1 MSEPQIHDL
10 GMTDTEYATL
20 AAKGYEPLLELQIIA
35 IGEAPSQARKLTKVV
50 GLLKDKPP
58 KTDEEWSEFMTAWE
72 DACQERP
79 LEA

>member
-1 MSEPQIHDL
+1 
-10 GMTDTEYATL
+10 
-20 AAKGYEPLLELQIIA
+20 LELQLIA

-58 KTDEEWSEFMTAWE
+58 ETDEEWSEFMTAWE